1 MSGSSVK
8 AEMLLGAWWGFNLK
22 FNFYGRGILVVQQP
36 PKLPYEGAIPSVR
49 PNFKHELKNRK

>member
-1 MSGSSVK
+1 MFNY
-8 AEMLLGAWWGFNLK
+8 EMLLGAWWGFNLK